1 MRGGVPVKKDILCET
16 IGGEGC
22 GLKKVLDTIGGKW
35 KILILCYMNSHHT
48 ARYGELRRA
57 IVGITNTMLA
67 QSLKELEK
75 DGFVKRYQYDEMPV
89 RVDYSLTDKSLSLLP
104 ILLELK
110 DWGAANL

>member
-1 MRGGVPVKKDILCET
+1 MAENKFRSRDMMARCVPMSSLQS
-16 IGGEGC
+16 
-22 GLKKVLDTIGGKW
+22 VLGGKW

-110 DWGAANL
+110 EWGAANL